1 MDEPEVDD
9 FLAHYGVKGM
19 KWGVRRSQAQLDRAA
34 NRTTSSSSGG
44 GGGSSSSG
52 SGSERPKRKINKKKV
67 ATAAG
72 VVGLAAAVTVGAVM
86 LNQKQRAAGQAFA
99 TSQMKKMGGDST
111 WDVLKN
117 ISTEPKKPPISTP
130 AQIEARKAVLKKNA
144 GEAAVRSQIQ
154 NYAKQSKWD
163 IMTSSPT
170 PAKSSSSPPASAQ
183 KSSSSSIFRSPAT
196 RRREGEEAAKKQIK
210 EFASRSVWDLASD
223 TSLKPK
229 TNTST
234 YSNRARKIDSQLYGT
249 KNAEAIARKVDKG
262 IPLSEARKG
271 AAFKTHRTTAAKVA
285 VNIGTATAQ
294 EKLRRRLG

>member
-1 MDEPEVDD
+1 MDEPEVED

-19 KWGVRRSQAQLDRAA
+19 KWGVRRSQAELDRAA

-72 VVGLAAAVTVGAVM
+72 VVGLAAVVTVGAVM

-99 TSQMKKMGGDST
+99 TSQMKMLGGST
-111 WDVLKN
+111 LDVLKN
-117 ISTEPKKPPISTP
+117 VSTEPKKTPISTP
-130 AQIEARKAVLKKNA
+130 AQIEARKAVLRRLD
-144 GEAAVRSQIQ
+144 GEAAVRSQMQ

-170 PAKSSSSPPASAQ
+170 PAKSSSSSPASTQ

-234 YSNRARKIDSQLYGT
+234 YSNRARKIDAQLYGT

-262 IPLSEARKG
+262 IPLSEARQG
-271 AAFKTHRTTAAKVA
+271 AAFKTHRNTAAKVA
-285 VNIGTATAQ
+285 INIGTAKAQ

>member
-1 MDEPEVDD
+1 MSEPELDD

-67 ATAAG
+67 ALAAG
-72 VVGLAAAVTVGAVM
+72 VVGAAAAITIGAVV
-86 LNQKQRAAGQAFA
+86 LNNRQRSAGQDFA
-99 TSQMKKMGGDST
+99 SAQMKMLGGST
-111 WDVLKN
+111 LDVLKN
-117 ISTEPKKPPISTP
+117 VSTEPKKTPISTP
-130 AQIEARKAVLKKNA
+130 AQIEARKAVLRRLD
-144 GEAAVRSQIQ
+144 GEAAVRSQMQ

-163 IMTSSPT
+163 IVTSAPSAPKSTSPA
-170 PAKSSSSPPASAQ
+170 PKESSGSSLF
-183 KSSSSSIFRSPAT
+183 KSPAT

-271 AAFKTHRTTAAKVA
+271 AAFKTHRNTAAKVA

-294 EKLRRRLG
+294 EKLRRLRG